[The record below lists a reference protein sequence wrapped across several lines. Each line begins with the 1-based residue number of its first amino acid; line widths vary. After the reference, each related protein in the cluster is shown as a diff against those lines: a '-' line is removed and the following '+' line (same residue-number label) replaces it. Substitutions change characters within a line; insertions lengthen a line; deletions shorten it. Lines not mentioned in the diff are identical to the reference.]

1 MAARLPGVELSPDIP
16 AAWDTILWQLRLP
29 RVTQAAVVGAPCTDL
44 VGMYGTSDIGVSF
57 GEVQWGG
64 TIEEAY
70 RKLVNHSP
78 ITYVSNVEAPVLLLH
93 GEADVRCP
101 IFQSEAYFVRLK
113 RLGREVE
120 MVRFP
125 GCSHSFPRQGH
136 PKLRE
141 EYLARTL
148 EWFQRYV

>member
-1 MAARLPGVELSPDIP
+1 MTSWIVGHNR
-16 AAWDTILWQLRLP
+16 RF
-29 RVTQAAVVGAPCTDL
+29 RAAVVGAPCTDL

-64 TIEEAY
+64 TPVEAFQ
-70 RKLVNHSP
+70 KLVDHSP
-78 ITYVSNVEAPVLLLH
+78 LTYAAQVEAPVLLLH
-93 GEADVRCP
+93 GESDVRCP
-101 IFQSEAYFVRLK
+101 ISQSEAYFVQLK
-113 RLGREVE
+113 RLGKTVE

-125 GCSHSFPRQGH
+125 GSSHSFPRQGH

-148 EWFQRYV
+148 EWFQKYV